1 MFSNGKKRIL
11 DNPLIQRYRYSSLRP
26 LQFWIYTIIYIT
38 IIILILFINYTSYQ
52 YQSHFGDPA
61 DFFESVY
68 FQFLIFQVIIL
79 LIWAVFNSGSAL
91 KDEIY
96 NKSYDFFRMLP
107 LPAYQKAIGI
117 LIGRNLLA
125 LLFAAINCLFLLFL
139 GLSGKVNFVLQV
151 QILLTLVSIAV
162 LANSAALLTSTN
174 TPQKKKGPNI
184 IALVVLGFFFIP
196 YLLGTLAH
204 LSQTNDL
211 EKVCAGFFTI
221 QVPILLLITSIAL
234 YFSLWVF
241 KGIIRKF
248 NREREPLFTRK
259 GAFVFMLGYEIVAI
273 GLFYPYLSEKITVT
287 YFFWMASL
295 IPAVL
300 VLFGSLRNQD
310 NYIEYSRSI
319 HSRSDTGKSMKPS
332 LLLYSNLSV
341 GLGLFAIWILFA
353 TGTILATGEDLLSN
367 LYPALVL
374 FSFYLFFLLMV
385 ELYALYNSPNNKTG
399 LLIGFIIILQI
410 IVPPILASI
419 TLNDTIYLY
428 SPFGYFASI
437 IETPDRNFAIETSV
451 LVLNLGLCIIPAKLT
466 LQRYN
471 LILIA
476 RQKM

>member
-38 IIILILFINYTSYQ
+38 IIVLILFINYTSYQ
-52 YQSHFGDPA
+52 YRSYFGGPA
-61 DFFESVY
+61 DFFENVY
-68 FQFLIFQVIIL
+68 FQFLIFQVLIL
-79 LIWAVFNSGSAL
+79 WIWAL

-125 LLFAAINCLFLLFL
+125 LLFAGINCLFLLFL

-162 LANSAALLTSTN
+162 LANSAALLISTN
-174 TPQKKKGPNI
+174 TPQKKKSPNI
-184 IALVVLGFFFIP
+184 IVLVVLGFFFIP
-196 YLLGTLAH
+196 FLLSALAH
-204 LSQTNDL
+204 FSQTNDL
-211 EKVCAGFFTI
+211 EKVCAGFFTL
-221 QVPILLLITSIAL
+221 QVPILLLITFIAL
-234 YFSLWVF
+234 YFSLWAF

-248 NREREPLFTRK
+248 NHESETLFTRK

-273 GLFYPYLSEKITVT
+273 GLFYPYLSEEMLFT
-287 YFFWMASL
+287 YFFWLASL

-300 VLFGSLRNQD
+300 VLLGSIRNQD

-319 HSRSDTGKSMKPS
+319 HGRSETVKSMMSS
-332 LLLYSNLSV
+332 LLPYSNLIV
-341 GLGLFAIWILFA
+341 GLGLFAMWFLFS
-353 TGTILATGEDLLSN
+353 TGTIIATGEDLLSN
-367 LYPALVL
+367 LYIALVL

-385 ELYALYNSPNNKTG
+385 ELFALYNSPNNKTG
-399 LLIGFIIILQI
+399 LLIGFIILLQMV
-410 IVPPILASI
+410 VPPILASI

-437 IETPDRNFAIETSV
+437 IETPYRNFSIETSV
-451 LVLNLGLCIIPAKLT
+451 LILNLGLCVIPAKLIW
-466 LQRYN
+466 QRYN